1 MCIFLEK
8 SLINSDKQKIVA
20 KPEIAFFFRFAATIE
35 YRVRDLRFRNIFFL
49 LLYDASPIRVYVD
62 IAMNS
67 LYILRDLN

>member
-35 YRVRDLRFRNIFFL
+35 YRVRDLRFRNIFFNCMMPR
-49 LLYDASPIRVYVD
+49 PIRVLT
-62 IAMNS
+62 S
-67 LYILRDLN
+67 Q

>member
-35 YRVRDLRFRNIFFL
+35 YRVRDLRFRNIFFFF
-49 LLYDASPIRVYVD
+49 IIV
-62 IAMNS
+62 
-67 LYILRDLN
+67 